1 MNRTSDQSLGGRMR
15 RIAAPIVGLAL
26 LLVAA
31 ACGGGEPTAT
41 PVPDAGARSEES
53 PRIRE
58 LKAVSEAKGL
68 RFLTHDEIVA
78 GAQREGKLLAV
89 PGFDE
94 SNFPA
99 IKEAFEAAYPFIE
112 LSMQPV
118 GGTHAGER
126 FNLEMLSGRAEVD
139 VLEVSGDD
147 WALYGENQLM
157 LPYDY
162 EAMAMAGE
170 LAINPEGILHT
181 PAGQLP
187 FFGAGL
193 RAIAYNTDLISD
205 EDAPKTWADC
215 IHPRF
220 KGLVATDTK
229 TSLDTFLGAWTEQ
242 EILDYAKALKDNDV
256 IFVRGNTANLVRL
269 LSGELAI
276 ICPASYHAALRQL
289 IADPDAPMALVLP
302 DPLVITAREQEGI
315 YAGAAH
321 PHAAL
326 LWMEWLT
333 LPETQLEILSKND
346 PGKASYL
353 VEGTVPYNLING
365 FEGTV
370 QLCDAECTLAGP
382 AVALKIVVDAWG
394 FPRVGTTPR

>member
-1 MNRTSDQSLGGRMR
+1 MR
-15 RIAAPIVGLAL
+15 GPSALIVGMAL
-26 LLVAA
+26 VLVAA

-41 PVPDAGARSEES
+41 PVPDQPAAADS
-53 PRIRE
+53 PRIAA
-58 LKAVSEAKGL
+58 LKAASEAKGL

-78 GAQREGKLLAV
+78 GAQREGKLLAI
-89 PGFDE
+89 PGFDD

-112 LSMQPV
+112 LTMQPV

-126 FNLEMLSGRAEVD
+126 FNLEMLAGIAKVD
-139 VLEVSGDD
+139 VLEASGDD
-147 WALYGENQLM
+147 WALYGENQLL

-162 EAMAMAGE
+162 EAMALAGE
-170 LAINPEGILHT
+170 LAINAEAILHT

-193 RAIAYNTDLISD
+193 RAIAYNTDLISA
-205 EDAPKTWADC
+205 EDAPKTWDDC
-215 IHPRF
+215 IDPRF

-256 IFVRGNTANLVRL
+256 IFVRGNTSSLVRL

-315 YAGAAH
+315 YAGAEH

-353 VEGTVPYNLING
+353 VEGTVPYNLIQE

-370 QLCDAECTLAGP
+370 QLCDAECTLAGV
-382 AVALKIVVDAWG
+382 AVAMKIVVDAWG
-394 FPRVGTTPR
+394 FPRVGTTP

>member
-1 MNRTSDQSLGGRMR
+1 MR
-15 RIAAPIVGLAL
+15 RIAALIGGLAL
-26 LLVAA
+26 LLMAA

-41 PVPDAGARSEES
+41 PVPDAGAQSEES

-78 GAQREGKLLAV
+78 GAQREGKLIAT
-89 PGFDE
+89 PGFDDA
-94 SNFPA
+94 NFRA
-99 IKEAFEAAYPFIE
+99 IKEGFEAAYPFIK
-112 LSMQPV
+112 LTIQAV

-139 VLEVSGDD
+139 VLEAGGDD
-147 WALYGENQLM
+147 WELYAENQLL

-162 EAMAMAGE
+162 EAMALAGE

-205 EDAPKTWADC
+205 EDAPKTWNDC

-242 EILDYAKALKDNDV
+242 QILDYAKALKDNDV
-256 IFVRGNTANLVRL
+256 IFVRGNTATLVRI
-269 LSGELAI
+269 LSGEIAI
-276 ICPASYHAALRQL
+276 MCPASYHAALRQL

-302 DPLVITAREQEGI
+302 DPLVMVAREQEGI
-315 YAGAAH
+315 YAGAEH

-326 LWMEWLT
+326 LWMEWLS
-333 LPETQLEILSKND
+333 LPETQLEILAKND

-353 VEGTVPYNLING
+353 VEGTVPYNLIRE

-370 QLCDAECTLAGP
+370 QLCDVECTLAGNAI
-382 AVALKIVVDAWG
+382 AVKIVVDAWG
-394 FPRVGTTPR
+394 FPRVGATPD

>member
-1 MNRTSDQSLGGRMR
+1 MR
-15 RIAAPIVGLAL
+15 GFAVLTAGLAL
-26 LLVAA
+26 LLATA
-31 ACGGGEPTAT
+31 ACGGGGPTAT
-41 PVPDAGARSEES
+41 PVPEAAAPSEES

-58 LKAVSEAKGL
+58 LKAASEAKGL

-78 GAQREGKLLAV
+78 GAQREGKLLAI
-89 PGFDE
+89 PGFDD

-112 LSMQPV
+112 LTMQAV

-126 FNLEMLSGRAEVD
+126 LNLEMLSGRAEVD
-139 VLEVSGDD
+139 VLEAGSDD
-147 WALYGENQLM
+147 WALYGENQLL

-162 EAMAMAGE
+162 EAMALAGE

-193 RAIAYNTDLISD
+193 RVIAYNTDLISE
-205 EDAPKTWADC
+205 EDAPKTWDDC

-229 TSLDTFLGAWTEQ
+229 TSLDIFLGEWTER

-256 IFVRGNTANLVRL
+256 IFVRGNTATLVRL
-269 LSGELAI
+269 LSGEIAI

-289 IADPDAPMALVLP
+289 IADPNAPMALVLP
-302 DPLVITAREQEGI
+302 DPLVVTPREQEGI
-315 YAGAAH
+315 YAGAEN

-326 LWMEWLT
+326 LWMEWLS
-333 LPETQLEILSKND
+333 LPEVQLEILSKND

-353 VEGTVPYNLING
+353 IEGTVPYNLIRE

-370 QLCDAECTLAGP
+370 QLCDAECLVAGP
-382 AVALKIVVDAWG
+382 AVAMKIVVDAWG
-394 FPRVGTTPR
+394 FPRIGTTPP

>member
-1 MNRTSDQSLGGRMR
+1 MK
-15 RIAAPIVGLAL
+15 AA
-26 LLVAA
+26 
-31 ACGGGEPTAT
+31 
-41 PVPDAGARSEES
+41 
-53 PRIRE
+53 
-58 LKAVSEAKGL
+58 SEAKGL

-78 GAQREGKLLAV
+78 GAQREGKLLAI
-89 PGFDE
+89 PGFDD

-112 LSMQPV
+112 LTMQAV
-118 GGTHAGER
+118 GVTHAGER
-126 FNLEMLSGRAEVD
+126 LNLEMISGRAEVD
-139 VLEVSGDD
+139 VLEAGSDD
-147 WALYGENQLM
+147 WALYGENQLL

-162 EAMAMAGE
+162 EAMALAGE
-170 LAINPEGILHT
+170 LAINPEGILHP

-193 RAIAYNTDLISD
+193 RVIAYNTDLISE
-205 EDAPKTWADC
+205 EDAPKTWDDC

-229 TSLDTFLGAWTEQ
+229 TSLDIFLGEWTER

-256 IFVRGNTANLVRL
+256 IFVRGNTATLVRL
-269 LSGELAI
+269 LSGEIAI

-289 IADPDAPMALVLP
+289 IADPNAPMALVLP
-302 DPLVITAREQEGI
+302 DPLVVTPREHEGI
-315 YAGAAH
+315 YAGAEN

-326 LWMEWLT
+326 LWMEWLS
-333 LPETQLEILSKND
+333 LPEVQLEILSKND

-353 VEGTVPYNLING
+353 IEGTVPYNLIRE

-370 QLCDAECTLAGP
+370 QLCDAECLVAGP
-382 AVALKIVVDAWG
+382 AVAMKIVVDAWG
-394 FPRVGTTPR
+394 FTRIGTTPP